1 MQIYDN
7 PSSSTIQELIR
18 RPELDVKH
26 LKETIN
32 GVFEEVKAKGDS
44 ALKEFTEK
52 FDKISLDEMQVTKA
66 EIVEAK
72 KQVPISLQEA
82 IVNAFQNILRFHQ
95 KQLTKVVKVETQVGV
110 TCWQKAVAIEKV
122 GLYVPGGTAPLF
134 STVLMLA
141 IPARLAECEEIVL
154 CTPPDANGNIHPAI
168 LYTANLCGV
177 NKIYKVGGAQA
188 IAGMSIGTETI
199 PQVYKIFG
207 PGNQYVTAA
216 KQKAAVLGTAIDMPA
231 GPSEVLVFADDSGNA
246 EYIASDLLSQAE
258 HGEDSQVVFVTTKKE
273 LMSEVTAE
281 VNKQVEAIPRKA
293 IAKKAL
299 EKSHSIFFDNNDK
312 AFDFINE
319 YAPEHLIISSDHA
332 SDYVAK
338 VKNAGSVFIGNF
350 TPESAGD
357 YASGTNHTLPTNG
370 FAKAFSGVNMDAFV
384 KKITF
389 QEISESGLKALGS
402 TIVEMAEAEKLIAHA
417 NAVKIRLKD
426 L

>member
-1 MQIYDN
+1 MQKYEN
-7 PSSSTIQELIR
+7 PATSTIQELIL

-26 LKETIN
+26 LKDTIN
-32 GVFEEVKAKGDS
+32 TIFEEVKANGDT
-44 ALKEFTEK
+44 ALKTFTEK
-52 FDKISLDEMQVTKA
+52 FDNVSLEVMQVTKA

-141 IPARLAECEEIVL
+141 IPARLAECEEVVL